1 MAREFGRPERVADF
15 LRKEISQVMQQEMRD
30 PRVGMAS
37 VTDVE
42 VSRDLS
48 HAKVFVTVLD
58 KSSANEAKE
67 AIGVLNKA
75 AGFFRSQIAKSHSM
89 RITPSLRFYFDESI
103 HRGQTLSS
111 LIDNA
116 VAEDQARHGSQDGQ
130 DSQERDED

>member
-58 KSSANEAKE
+58 KTSAADAKD
-67 AIGVLNKA
+67 AIAVLNKA
-75 AGFFRSQIAKSHSM
+75 AGFFRSQLAKSHSM

-111 LIDNA
+111 LIDKA
-116 VAEDQARHGSQDGQ
+116 VAEDQANKNGPE
-130 DSQERDED
+130 DSDTNG